1 MGRLGCIAA
10 VLAVALLPATAAAQQ
25 RTISVAGNASLSAAN
40 DTARVSF
47 AVESVRRSRSAA
59 LGAASRRLTAVI
71 ATLRRNDVAP
81 ADTRTGSIAI
91 RRERVRTR
99 GGRRVTRYRAS
110 QGVRAV
116 VRPARRVGE
125 VVDAGVRAGATV
137 SSGPAFFVADTRA
150 LQRRA
155 LTTAFDDARA
165 KAAALAA
172 RAGLTLGRPLSV
184 RESTFVGDDRSEDD
198 STEQNA
204 GQQPQRQEAAPS
216 PTRPGNT
223 SVEATVFVVFEAN

>member
-1 MGRLGCIAA
+1 M
-10 VLAVALLPATAAAQQ
+10 
-25 RTISVAGNASLSAAN
+25 
-40 DTARVSF
+40 
-47 AVESVRRSRSAA
+47 
-59 LGAASRRLTAVI
+59 
-71 ATLRRNDVAP
+71 
-81 ADTRTGSIAI
+81 
-91 RRERVRTR
+91 
-99 GGRRVTRYRAS
+99 TRYRAR

-137 SSGPAFFVADTRA
+137 SSGPSFFVADTRA

-155 LTTAFDDARA
+155 LTAAFDDARA

-184 RESTFVGDDRSEDD
+184 RESTFVGDDRSQDD

-204 GQQPQRQEAAPS
+204 GQQQGEAAPA